1 MDRAMKIED
10 VAKEIVLASG
20 GDSSRI
26 PEAEQLIRRV
36 VLDEREQC
44 CSLVYGMCGS
54 DNVAERTVRAI
65 RGRSLS

>member
-1 MDRAMKIED
+1 MSIED

-20 GDSSRI
+20 GDARRI
-26 PEAEQLIRRV
+26 REAEQLIRRV